1 MSKLKKDPEKN
12 SNHENSSGQLSI
24 RTGLESDRP
33 LDSEERF
40 PGDSID
46 EHKELESANEYFAEK
61 EISQSNNNS

>member
-1 MSKLKKDPEKN
+1 MKKYPEKN
-12 SNHENSSGQLSI
+12 QNHENSSGKLGI

-33 LDSEERF
+33 FNSEVRF